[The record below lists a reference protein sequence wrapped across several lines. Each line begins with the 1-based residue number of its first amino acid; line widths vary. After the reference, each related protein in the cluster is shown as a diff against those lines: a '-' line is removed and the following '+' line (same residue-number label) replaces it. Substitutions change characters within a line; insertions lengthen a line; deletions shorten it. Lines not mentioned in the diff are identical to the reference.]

1 MRNLKRALSLA
12 MASIMVLGMMVV
24 GAGAVSYDDFSDKDK
39 IVNDEAVSML
49 VELNVING
57 KDDGSFDPE
66 GIVTRAEMA
75 KMICVVLNGGK
86 DPSLG
91 NVSNYT
97 YTDTVGHWAAA
108 YIEYCTTLGIVA
120 GDGTG
125 KFNPSN
131 TVTGAEAAKMLL
143 VALGFKSEIEGFT
156 GANWA
161 VNVNVRANQKG
172 LFDELSINPSEGLT
186 RDNAAQM
193 VWNALDAGVVSYDY
207 TLITDGSSITSSPT
221 LKDDKDDKTLLED
234 KFKVAKLEGVIISNE
249 YATST
254 STAPEK
260 EGNTIL
266 LLTSDDATSGK
277 DEGAKITLKTTT
289 AANLLGKS
297 VTMFAKDWKNGS
309 YDTVLGNPVLSSDNL
324 IATITEDSDSD
335 DVNDALKA
343 AGIKTVKDAVLVENY
358 VRNSDKVDGKDVD
371 RTVSGM
377 EAVSKLTG
385 NGIEVTVISNDDD
398 NEADF
403 VIVTKMIAGK
413 VSAYN
418 ANGNDGDGYITVTPF
433 TNLDDSDD
441 RISGEEFDDVVGVKD
456 VAKDDIVLYYRV
468 DDTYYIEKAE
478 SVSVTVTS
486 TKGGDTIKDGS
497 DTYEQSALSWKFD
510 DDSSIKKDANL
521 TDVVEIDDEVTLY
534 LDNFGYVIY
543 TDGSESSDDYMF
555 ITGADASVKTNFE
568 TLTIKAVLN
577 DGTEVTASV
586 NKIDGKKLST
596 YVEDAKKENKDYSD
610 LDLEKEVLHQ
620 IATYTKS
627 GSSYNIKLKKTVAIE
642 QVKKGNAKLSGNYSA
657 NSKTIFVIGDH
668 NDNYKAY
675 TGISNVP
682 DVDSV
687 GTNGVKVAYVKDKE
701 TVAKFVAVTKAK
713 TSDGDTEG
721 IYILGKTPSAK
732 KNSSDDTIYV
742 TQAYVNGKYVAELE
756 LDGYD
761 KVDGEVSRGYYGGVT
776 TSGSNVVDWHDLL
789 NAKKNGAD
797 YNQDDWYDFG
807 SYVTDCGDGIISS
820 QNHKTAL
827 TYDKDTVVIIVDGT
841 KEMAPGDIDEV
852 ICVDGAPSDS
862 DVVVIVPDDDN
873 EHADYVF
880 IIR

>member
-39 IVNDEAVSML
+39 IVNDDAVSML

-221 LKDDKDDKTLLED
+221 LIDNESKTLLTD
-234 KFKVAKLEGVIISNE
+234 KFKVSKLEGVIVANE
-249 YATST
+249 NATST
-254 STAPEK
+254 GTAVEK
-260 EGNTIL
+260 EDVTVL
-266 LLTSDDATSGK
+266 LLTSDDADSK
-277 DEGAKITLKTTT
+277 QDEGDTITLKTAT

-297 VTMFAKDWKNGS
+297 VTMFAKDWKNGA
-309 YDTVLGNPVLSSDNL
+309 YQTVLGNPVVSSDNM
-324 IATITEDSDSD
+324 IATISEKSDAD
-335 DVNDALKA
+335 DVKDALKD
-343 AGIKTVKDAVLVENY
+343 AGIKEVSKAVLVENFI
-358 VRNSDKVDGKDVD
+358 RATDKDDKEL
-371 RTVSGM
+371 TISGM
-377 EAVSKLTG
+377 ADVAKLTG
-385 NGIEVTVISNDDD
+385 NGIEVIVISNDND
-398 NEADF
+398 NKADF

-418 ANGNDGDGYITVTPF
+418 AKGNDGDGYITVTAL
-433 TNLDDSDD
+433 TDIAKADQ
-441 RISGEEFDDVVGVKD
+441 IAGAEFADVKGSED
-456 VAKDDIVLYYRV
+456 LAKDDIVLYYRV
-468 DDTYYIEKAE
+468 GDTFYAEKAD
-478 SVSVTVTS
+478 SVNVTVTS
-486 TKGGDTIKDGS
+486 TKGNDQIKDGS
-497 DTYEQSALSWKFD
+497 NTYKASALSSKYD
-510 DDSSIKKDANL
+510 DDNNTVL
-521 TDVVEIDDEVTLY
+521 TTAVEPDDEVTLY
-534 LDNFGYVIY
+534 LDNFGYVVY
-543 TDGSESSDDYMF
+543 TDAVTAADEYMF
-555 ITGADASVKTNFE
+555 ITGSDASVKDGFE
-568 TLTIKAVLN
+568 SLTIKGVLS

-586 NKIDGKKLST
+586 NKLDSKKLST
-596 YVEDAKKENKDYSD
+596 AFDGKTEEQAQKMVNNKI
-610 LDLEKEVLHQ
+610 V
-620 IATYTKS
+620 TYTKT
-627 GSSYNIKLKKTVAIE
+627 GEKYNITVKDHTKITQIE
-642 QVKKGNAKLSGNYSA
+642 KNKASLGGATA
-657 NSKTIFVIGDH
+657 NSKTIFVIGDK
-668 NDNYKAY
+668 NDNYKVY

-682 DVDSV
+682 DVTSSSLYCYAKS
-687 GTNGVKVAYVKDKE
+687 G
-701 TVAKFVAVTKAK
+701 VAKFVVALDAT
-713 TSDGDTEG
+713 TSDGDTNG
-721 IYILGKTPSAK
+721 IYILGKTASAK
-732 KNSSDDTIYV
+732 KDGDDTIYV
-742 TQAYVNGKYVAELE
+742 VEAYVNDEYVAELE
-756 LDGYD
+756 LDGYT
-761 KVDGEVSRGYYGGVT
+761 KGETITRGYYKGVN
-776 TSGSNVVDWHDLL
+776 TSGGNTVDWDYI
-789 NAKKNGAD
+789 KKATPD
-797 YNQDDWYDFG
+797 SG
-807 SYVTDCGDGIISS
+807 SAVTDFGDGIISS
-820 QNHKTAL
+820 ETTSAL
-827 TYDKDTVVIIVDGT
+827 TYDKDTIVIIVDGT
-841 KEMAPGDIDEV
+841 KHIEGGDIDEIV
-852 ICVDGAPSDS
+852 YVEDDTDASSKVVLVEGTGSD
-862 DVVVIVPDDDN
+862 
-873 EHADYVF
+873 EGHADYVF

>member
-39 IVNDEAVSML
+39 IVNDDAVSML

-221 LKDDKDDKTLLED
+221 LIDNESKTLLTD
-234 KFKVAKLEGVIISNE
+234 KFKVAKLEGVIVANE
-249 YATST
+249 NATST
-254 STAPEK
+254 GTAVEK
-260 EGNTIL
+260 EGVTVL
-266 LLTSDDATSGK
+266 LLTSDDAGSKQDKGDT
-277 DEGAKITLKTTT
+277 ITLKTAT

-297 VTMFAKDWKNGS
+297 VTMFAKDWKNGA
-309 YDTVLGNPVLSSDNL
+309 YQTVLGNPVVSSDNM
-324 IATITEDSDSD
+324 IATISEDSDAD
-335 DVNDALKA
+335 DVKDALKD
-343 AGIKTVKDAVLVENY
+343 AGIKEVSKAVLVENFI
-358 VRNSDKVDGKDVD
+358 RATDKDDKEL
-371 RTVSGM
+371 TISGM
-377 EAVSKLTG
+377 ADVAKLTG
-385 NGIEVTVISNDDD
+385 NGIEVIVISNDND
-398 NEADF
+398 NKADF
-403 VIVTKMIAGK
+403 VIRTKMIAGK

-418 ANGNDGDGYITVTPF
+418 AKGNDGDGYITVSA
-433 TNLDDSDD
+433 LVDIDEDHKAD
-441 RISGEEFDDVVGVKD
+441 RIAGAEFADVKGSED
-456 VAKDDIVLYYRV
+456 LAKDDIVLYYRV
-468 DDTYYIEKAE
+468 GDTFYAEKAD
-478 SVSVTVTS
+478 SVNVTVTS
-486 TKGGDTIKDGS
+486 TKGSDTIKDGKN
-497 DTYEQSALSWKFD
+497 TYKASALSSKYD
-510 DDSSIKKDANL
+510 DDNNTVL
-521 TDVVEIDDEVTLY
+521 TTAVEPDDEVTLY
-534 LDNFGYVIY
+534 LDNFGYVVY
-543 TDGSESSDDYMF
+543 TDAVTAADEYMF
-555 ITGADASVKTNFE
+555 ITGSDASVKDGFE
-568 TLTIKAVLN
+568 SLTIKGVLS

-586 NKIDGKKLST
+586 NKLDSKKLST
-596 YVEDAKKENKDYSD
+596 AFDGKTEDQAQKMVNNKI
-610 LDLEKEVLHQ
+610 V
-620 IATYTKS
+620 TYTKT
-627 GSSYNIKLKKTVAIE
+627 GEKYNITVKDNTKITQIE
-642 QVKKGNAKLSGNYSA
+642 KNKASLGGATA
-657 NSKTIFVIGDH
+657 NSKTIFVIGDK
-668 NDNYKAY
+668 NDNYKVY

-682 DVDSV
+682 DVTSSSLYCYAKS
-687 GTNGVKVAYVKDKE
+687 G
-701 TVAKFVAVTKAK
+701 VAKFVVALDAT
-713 TSDGDTEG
+713 TSDGDTNG
-721 IYILGKTPSAK
+721 IYILGKTASAK
-732 KNSSDDTIYV
+732 KDGDDTIYV
-742 TQAYVNGKYVAELE
+742 VEAYVNDEYVAELE
-756 LDGYD
+756 LDGYT
-761 KVDGEVSRGYYGGVT
+761 KGETITRGYYAGVS
-776 TSGSNVVDWHDLL
+776 TSGGNTVDWDDI
-789 NAKKNGAD
+789 KKATPD
-797 YNQDDWYDFG
+797 SG
-807 SYVTDCGDGIISS
+807 SAVTDFGDGIISS
-820 QNHKTAL
+820 ETTSAL
-827 TYDKDTVVIIVDGT
+827 TYDKDTIVIIVDGT
-841 KEMAPGDIDEV
+841 KHIEGGDIDEIV
-852 ICVDGAPSDS
+852 YVEDDTDASSKVVLVEGTGSD
-862 DVVVIVPDDDN
+862 
-873 EHADYVF
+873 EGHADYVF

>member
-39 IVNDEAVSML
+39 IVNDDAVSML

-221 LKDDKDDKTLLED
+221 LIDNESKTLLTD
-234 KFKVAKLEGVIISNE
+234 KFKVSKLEGVIVANE
-249 YATST
+249 NATST
-254 STAPEK
+254 GTAVEK
-260 EGNTIL
+260 EDVTVL
-266 LLTSDDATSGK
+266 LLTSDDADSK
-277 DEGAKITLKTTT
+277 QDEGDTITLKTAT

-297 VTMFAKDWKNGS
+297 VTMFAKDWKNGA
-309 YDTVLGNPVLSSDNL
+309 YQTVLGNPVVSSDNM
-324 IATITEDSDSD
+324 IATISEDSDAD
-335 DVNDALKA
+335 DVKDALKD
-343 AGIKTVKDAVLVENY
+343 AGIKEVSKAVLVQNFI
-358 VRNSDKVDGKDVD
+358 RATDKDDKEL
-371 RTVSGM
+371 TISGM
-377 EAVSKLTG
+377 ADVAKLTG
-385 NGIEVTVISNDDD
+385 NGIEVTVISNDND
-398 NEADF
+398 NKADF

-418 ANGNDGDGYITVTPF
+418 AKGNDGDGYITVTAL
-433 TNLDDSDD
+433 TDIAKADQ
-441 RISGEEFDDVVGVKD
+441 IAGAEFADVKGSED
-456 VAKDDIVLYYRV
+456 LAKDDIVLYYRV
-468 DDTYYIEKAE
+468 GDTFYAEKAD
-478 SVSVTVTS
+478 SVNVTVTS
-486 TKGGDTIKDGS
+486 TKGDDQIKDGS
-497 DTYEQSALSWKFD
+497 NTYKASALSSKYD
-510 DDSSIKKDANL
+510 DDNNTVL
-521 TDVVEIDDEVTLY
+521 TTAVEPDDEVTLY
-534 LDNFGYVIY
+534 LDNFGYVVY
-543 TDGSESSDDYMF
+543 TDAVTAADEYMF
-555 ITGADASVKTNFE
+555 ITGSDASVKSGFE
-568 TLTIKAVLN
+568 SLTIKGVLS

-586 NKIDGKKLST
+586 NKIDSKKLSSAFEGLSGT
-596 YVEDAKKENKDYSD
+596 TA
-610 LDLEKEVLHQ
+610 EKEEAAQKLVNNK
-620 IATYTKS
+620 IVTYTKT
-627 GSSYNIKLKKTVAIE
+627 GEKYNITVKDNTKITQIE
-642 QVKKGNAKLSGNYSA
+642 KNKASLGGATA
-657 NSKTIFVIGDH
+657 NSKTIFVIGDK
-668 NDNYKAY
+668 NDNYKVY
-675 TGISNVP
+675 TGIANVP
-682 DVDSV
+682 DVTSSSLYCYAKS
-687 GTNGVKVAYVKDKE
+687 G
-701 TVAKFVAVTKAK
+701 VAKFVVALNAT
-713 TSDGDTEG
+713 TSDGDTNG
-721 IYILGKTPSAK
+721 IYILGKTASAK
-732 KNSSDDTIYV
+732 KDGDDTIYV
-742 TQAYVNGKYVAELE
+742 VEAYVNDEYVAELE
-756 LDGYD
+756 LDNYT
-761 KVDGEVSRGYYGGVT
+761 KGETIHRGYYKDVN
-776 TSGSNVVDWHDLL
+776 TSGGTTVDWGDLT
-789 NAKKNGAD
+789 NAYEDGD
-797 YNQDDWYDFG
+797 YDAGSAVIDFG
-807 SYVTDCGDGIISS
+807 NGIIASNS
-820 QNHKTAL
+820 HPDAL
-827 TYDKDTVVIIVDGT
+827 TYDDDTIVIIVDGT
-841 KEMAPGDIDEV
+841 SQVDGGSIDEIV
-852 ICVDGAPSDS
+852 YVEDDEDAS
-862 DVVVIVPDDDN
+862 DVVVLVPDDDDA
-873 EHADYVF
+873 HADYIF

>member
-39 IVNDEAVSML
+39 IVNDDAVSML

-221 LKDDKDDKTLLED
+221 LIDNESKTLLTD
-234 KFKVAKLEGVIISNE
+234 KFKVSKLEGVIVANE
-249 YATST
+249 NATST
-254 STAPEK
+254 GTAVEK
-260 EGNTIL
+260 EDVTVL
-266 LLTSDDATSGK
+266 LLTSDDADSK
-277 DEGAKITLKTTT
+277 QDEGDTITLKTAT

-297 VTMFAKDWKNGS
+297 VTMFAKDWKNGA
-309 YDTVLGNPVLSSDNL
+309 YQTVLGNPVVSSDNM
-324 IATITEDSDSD
+324 IATISEDSDAD
-335 DVNDALKA
+335 DVKDALKD
-343 AGIKTVKDAVLVENY
+343 AGIKEVSKAVLVQNFI
-358 VRNSDKVDGKDVD
+358 RATDKDDKEL
-371 RTVSGM
+371 TISGM
-377 EAVSKLTG
+377 ADVAKLTG
-385 NGIEVTVISNDDD
+385 NGIEVTVISNDND
-398 NEADF
+398 NKADF

-418 ANGNDGDGYITVTPF
+418 AKGNDGDGYITVSA
-433 TNLDDSDD
+433 LVDIDEDHKAD
-441 RISGEEFDDVVGVKD
+441 RIAGAEFADVKGSED
-456 VAKDDIVLYYRV
+456 LAKDDIVLYYRV
-468 DDTYYIEKAE
+468 GDTFYAEKAD
-478 SVSVTVTS
+478 SVNVTVTS
-486 TKGGDTIKDGS
+486 TKGDDQIKDGS
-497 DTYEQSALSWKFD
+497 NTYKASALSSKYD
-510 DDSSIKKDANL
+510 DDNNTVL
-521 TDVVEIDDEVTLY
+521 TTAVEPDDEVTLY
-534 LDNFGYVIY
+534 LDNFGYVVY
-543 TDGSESSDDYMF
+543 TDAVTAADEYMF
-555 ITGADASVKTNFE
+555 ITGSDASVKPGFE
-568 TLTIKAVLN
+568 SLTIKGVLS

-586 NKIDGKKLST
+586 NKLNSKKLSS
-596 YVEDAKKENKDYSD
+596 AFSN
-610 LDLEKEVLHQ
+610 LDETAAEKLVNNQ
-620 IATYTKS
+620 IVTYTKT
-627 GSSYNIKLKKTVAIE
+627 GEKYNITVKDNTKITQIE
-642 QVKKGNAKLSGNYSA
+642 KNKASLGGATA
-657 NSKTIFVIGDH
+657 NSKTIFVIGDK
-668 NDNYKAY
+668 NDNYKVY

-682 DVDSV
+682 DVTSSSLYCYAKS
-687 GTNGVKVAYVKDKE
+687 G
-701 TVAKFVAVTKAK
+701 VAKFVVALDAT
-713 TSDGDTEG
+713 TSDGDTNG
-721 IYILGKTPSAK
+721 IYILGKTASAK
-732 KNSSDDTIYV
+732 KDGDDTIYV
-742 TQAYVNGKYVAELE
+742 VEAYVNDEYVAELE
-756 LDGYD
+756 LDNYT
-761 KVDGEVSRGYYGGVT
+761 KGETIHRGYYKDVS
-776 TSGSNVVDWHDLL
+776 TSGGTTVDWGDLT
-789 NAKKNGAD
+789 NAYEDGD
-797 YNQDDWYDFG
+797 YDAGSAVIDFG
-807 SYVTDCGDGIISS
+807 NGIIASNS
-820 QNHKTAL
+820 HPDAL
-827 TYDKDTVVIIVDGT
+827 TYDDDTIVIIVDGT
-841 KEMAPGDIDEV
+841 SQVDGGSIDEIV
-852 ICVDGAPSDS
+852 YVEDDEDAS
-862 DVVVIVPDDDN
+862 DVVVLVPDDDDA
-873 EHADYVF
+873 HADYIF

>member
-39 IVNDEAVSML
+39 IVNDDAVSML

-221 LKDDKDDKTLLED
+221 LIDNESKTLLTD
-234 KFKVAKLEGVIISNE
+234 KFKVSKLEGVIVANE
-249 YATST
+249 NATST
-254 STAPEK
+254 GTAVEK
-260 EGNTIL
+260 EDVTVL
-266 LLTSDDATSGK
+266 LLTSDDADSK
-277 DEGAKITLKTTT
+277 QDEGDTITLKTAT

-297 VTMFAKDWKNGS
+297 VTMFAKDWKNGA
-309 YDTVLGNPVLSSDNL
+309 YQTVLGNPVVSSDNM
-324 IATITEDSDSD
+324 IATISEDSDAD
-335 DVNDALKA
+335 DVKDALKD
-343 AGIKTVKDAVLVENY
+343 AGIKEVSKAVLVQNFI
-358 VRNSDKVDGKDVD
+358 RATDKDDKEL
-371 RTVSGM
+371 TISGM
-377 EAVSKLTG
+377 ADVAKLTG
-385 NGIEVTVISNDDD
+385 NGIEVTVISNDND
-398 NEADF
+398 NKADF

-418 ANGNDGDGYITVTPF
+418 AKGNDGDGYITVTAL
-433 TNLDDSDD
+433 TDIAKADQ
-441 RISGEEFDDVVGVKD
+441 IAGAEFADVKGSED
-456 VAKDDIVLYYRV
+456 LAKDDIVLYYRV
-468 DDTYYIEKAE
+468 GDTFYAEKAD
-478 SVSVTVTS
+478 SVNVTVTS
-486 TKGGDTIKDGS
+486 TKGDDQIKDGS
-497 DTYEQSALSWKFD
+497 NTYKASALSSKYD
-510 DDSSIKKDANL
+510 DDNNTVL
-521 TDVVEIDDEVTLY
+521 TTAVEPDDEVTLY
-534 LDNFGYVIY
+534 LDNFGYVVY
-543 TDGSESSDDYMF
+543 TDAVTAADEYMF
-555 ITGADASVKTNFE
+555 ITGSDASVKSGFE
-568 TLTIKAVLN
+568 SLTIKGVLS

-586 NKIDGKKLST
+586 NKIDSKKLSSAFDGKT
-596 YVEDAKKENKDYSD
+596 ESAAEAMVNNKI
-610 LDLEKEVLHQ
+610 V
-620 IATYTKS
+620 TYTKT
-627 GSSYNIKLKKTVAIE
+627 GEKYNITVKVDTKITQIQKNKANL
-642 QVKKGNAKLSGNYSA
+642 GGATA
-657 NSKTIFVIGDH
+657 NSKTIFVIGDK
-668 NDNYKAY
+668 NDNYKVY
-675 TGISNVP
+675 TGIANVP
-682 DVDSV
+682 NV
-687 GTNGVKVAYVKDKE
+687 TNKDAKLYCYAPSG
-701 TVAKFVAVTKAK
+701 VAKFVVALSAT
-713 TSDGDTEG
+713 TSDGDTNG
-721 IYILGKTPSAK
+721 IYILGKTASAK
-732 KNSSDDTIYV
+732 KDGDDTIYV
-742 TQAYVNGKYVAELE
+742 VEAYVNDEYVAELE
-756 LDGYD
+756 LDNYT
-761 KVDGEVSRGYYGGVT
+761 KGETIHRGYYKDVN
-776 TSGSNVVDWHDLL
+776 TSGGTTVDWGDLT
-789 NAKKNGAD
+789 NAYEDGD
-797 YNQDDWYDFG
+797 YDAGSAVIDFG
-807 SYVTDCGDGIISS
+807 NGIIASNS
-820 QNHKTAL
+820 HPDAL
-827 TYDKDTVVIIVDGT
+827 TYDDDTIVIIVDGT
-841 KEMAPGDIDEV
+841 SQVDGGSIDEIV
-852 ICVDGAPSDS
+852 YVEDDEDAS
-862 DVVVIVPDDDN
+862 DVVVLVPDDDDA
-873 EHADYVF
+873 HADYIF

>member
-1 MRNLKRALSLA
+1 MKEEFQMRNLKRALSLA

-39 IVNDEAVSML
+39 IVNDDAVSML

-221 LKDDKDDKTLLED
+221 LIDNESKTLLTD
-234 KFKVAKLEGVIISNE
+234 KFKVSKLEGVIVANE
-249 YATST
+249 NATST
-254 STAPEK
+254 GTAVEK
-260 EGNTIL
+260 EGVTVL
-266 LLTSDDATSGK
+266 LLTSDDAGSK
-277 DEGAKITLKTTT
+277 QDEGAKITLKTAT

-297 VTMFAKDWKNGS
+297 VTMFAKDWKNGA
-309 YDTVLGNPVLSSDNL
+309 YQTVLGNPVVSSDNM
-324 IATITEDSDSD
+324 IATISESSDAD
-335 DVNDALKA
+335 DVKDALKD
-343 AGIKTVKDAVLVENY
+343 AGIKEVSKAVLVENFI
-358 VRNSDKVDGKDVD
+358 RATDKDDKEL
-371 RTVSGM
+371 TISGM
-377 EAVSKLTG
+377 ADVAKLTG
-385 NGIEVTVISNDDD
+385 NGIEVTVISNDND
-398 NEADF
+398 NKADF

-418 ANGNDGDGYITVTPF
+418 AKGNDGDGYITVTPF
-433 TNLDDSDD
+433 TNLTDNDD
-441 RISGEEFDDVVGVKD
+441 RISGEEFDDVVGVED

-478 SVSVTVTS
+478 SINVTVTS
-486 TKGGDTIKDGS
+486 TKGGDTIKDGT
-497 DTYEQSALSWKFD
+497 DTYEQSDLSWKFD
-510 DDSSIKKDANL
+510 DDSSVNSAANL

-555 ITGADASVKTNFE
+555 ITGADASVKPGFE
-568 TLTIKAVLN
+568 SLTIKGVLS

-586 NKIDGKKLST
+586 NKLDSKKLSSAFDGKT
-596 YVEDAKKENKDYSD
+596 ESAAEAMVNNKI
-610 LDLEKEVLHQ
+610 V
-620 IATYTKS
+620 TYTKT
-627 GSSYNIKLKKTVAIE
+627 GEKYNITVKDDTKITQIQKNKANL
-642 QVKKGNAKLSGNYSA
+642 GGATA
-657 NSKTIFVIGDH
+657 NSKTIFVIGDK
-668 NDNYKAY
+668 NDNYKVY
-675 TGISNVP
+675 TGIANVP
-682 DVDSV
+682 DVTSSSLYCYAKS
-687 GTNGVKVAYVKDKE
+687 G
-701 TVAKFVAVTKAK
+701 VAKFVVALNAT
-713 TSDGDTEG
+713 TSDGDTNG
-721 IYILGKTPSAK
+721 IYILGKTASAK
-732 KNSSDDTIYV
+732 KDGDDTIYV
-742 TQAYVNGKYVAELE
+742 VEAYVNDKYVAELE
-756 LDGYD
+756 LDGYT
-761 KVDGEVSRGYYGGVT
+761 KGETITRGYYKDVN
-776 TSGSNVVDWHDLL
+776 TSGGTTVDWGDLT
-789 NAKKNGAD
+789 NAYEDGD
-797 YNQDDWYDFG
+797 YDAGSAVIDFG
-807 SYVTDCGDGIISS
+807 NGIIASNS
-820 QNHKTAL
+820 HPDAL
-827 TYDKDTVVIIVDGT
+827 TYDDDTIVIIVDGT
-841 KEMAPGDIDEV
+841 SQVDGGSIDEIV
-852 ICVDGAPSDS
+852 YVEDDEDAS
-862 DVVVIVPDDDN
+862 DVVVLVPDDDDA
-873 EHADYVF
+873 HADYIF

>member
-39 IVNDEAVSML
+39 IVNDDAVSML

-221 LKDDKDDKTLLED
+221 LIDNESKTLLTD
-234 KFKVAKLEGVIISNE
+234 KFKVAKLEGVIVANE
-249 YATST
+249 NATST
-254 STAPEK
+254 GTAVEK
-260 EGNTIL
+260 EDVTVL
-266 LLTSDDATSGK
+266 LLTSDDADSK
-277 DEGAKITLKTTT
+277 QDEGDTITLKTAT

-297 VTMFAKDWKNGS
+297 VTMFAKDWKNGA
-309 YDTVLGNPVLSSDNL
+309 YQTVLGNPVVSSDNM
-324 IATITEDSDSD
+324 IATISEDSDAD
-335 DVNDALKA
+335 DVKDALKD
-343 AGIKTVKDAVLVENY
+343 AGIKEVSKAVLVQNFIRATDED
-358 VRNSDKVDGKDVD
+358 DKEL
-371 RTVSGM
+371 TISGM
-377 EAVSKLTG
+377 ADVAKLTG
-385 NGIEVTVISNDDD
+385 NGIEVTVISNDND
-398 NEADF
+398 NKADF

-418 ANGNDGDGYITVTPF
+418 AKGNDGDGYITVTAL
-433 TNLDDSDD
+433 TDIAKADQ
-441 RISGEEFDDVVGVKD
+441 IAGAEFADVKGSED
-456 VAKDDIVLYYRV
+456 LAKDDIVLYYRV
-468 DDTYYIEKAE
+468 GDTFYAEKAD
-478 SVSVTVTS
+478 SVNVTVTS
-486 TKGGDTIKDGS
+486 TKGDDQIKDGS
-497 DTYEQSALSWKFD
+497 NTYKASALSSKYD
-510 DDSSIKKDANL
+510 DDNNTVL
-521 TDVVEIDDEVTLY
+521 TTAVEPDDEVTLY
-534 LDNFGYVIY
+534 LDNFGYVVY
-543 TDGSESSDDYMF
+543 TDAVTAADEYMF
-555 ITGADASVKTNFE
+555 ITGSDASVKSGFE
-568 TLTIKAVLN
+568 SLTIKGVLS

-586 NKIDGKKLST
+586 NKIDSKKLSSAFDGKT
-596 YVEDAKKENKDYSD
+596 ESAAEAMVNNKI
-610 LDLEKEVLHQ
+610 V
-620 IATYTKS
+620 TYTKT
-627 GSSYNIKLKKTVAIE
+627 GEKYNITVKDDTKITQIQKNKANL
-642 QVKKGNAKLSGNYSA
+642 GGATA
-657 NSKTIFVIGDH
+657 NSKTIFVIGDK
-668 NDNYKAY
+668 NDNYKVY
-675 TGISNVP
+675 TGIANVP
-682 DVDSV
+682 DVTSSSLYCYAKS
-687 GTNGVKVAYVKDKE
+687 G
-701 TVAKFVAVTKAK
+701 VAKFVVALNAT
-713 TSDGDTEG
+713 TSDGDTNG
-721 IYILGKTPSAK
+721 IYILGKTASAK
-732 KNSSDDTIYV
+732 KDGDDTIYV
-742 TQAYVNGKYVAELE
+742 VEAYVNDEYVAELE
-756 LDGYD
+756 LDNYT
-761 KVDGEVSRGYYGGVT
+761 KGETIHRGYYKDVN
-776 TSGSNVVDWHDLL
+776 TSGGTTVDWGDLT
-789 NAKKNGAD
+789 NAYEDGD
-797 YNQDDWYDFG
+797 YDAGSAVIDFG
-807 SYVTDCGDGIISS
+807 NGIIASNS
-820 QNHKTAL
+820 HPDAL
-827 TYDKDTVVIIVDGT
+827 TYDDDTIVIIVDGT
-841 KEMAPGDIDEV
+841 KHVEGGDIDEIV
-852 ICVDGAPSDS
+852 YVEDDTDASSKVVLVEGTGSD
-862 DVVVIVPDDDN
+862 
-873 EHADYVF
+873 EGHADYVF

>member
-39 IVNDEAVSML
+39 IVNDDAVSML

-172 LFDELSINPSEGLT
+172 LFDELSINPSEGLS

-221 LKDDKDDKTLLED
+221 LIDNESKTLLTD
-234 KFKVAKLEGVIISNE
+234 KFKVSKLEGVIVANE
-249 YATST
+249 NATST
-254 STAPEK
+254 GTAVEK
-260 EGNTIL
+260 EDVTVL
-266 LLTSDDATSGK
+266 LLTSDDADSK
-277 DEGAKITLKTTT
+277 QDEGDTITLKTAT

-297 VTMFAKDWKNGS
+297 VTMFAKDWKNGA
-309 YDTVLGNPVLSSDNL
+309 YQTVLGNPVVSSDNM
-324 IATITEDSDSD
+324 IATISEDSDAD
-335 DVNDALKA
+335 DVKDALKD
-343 AGIKTVKDAVLVENY
+343 AGIKEVSKAVLVQNFI
-358 VRNSDKVDGKDVD
+358 RATDKDDKEL
-371 RTVSGM
+371 TISGM
-377 EAVSKLTG
+377 ADVAKLTG
-385 NGIEVTVISNDDD
+385 NGIEVTVISNDND
-398 NEADF
+398 NKADF

-418 ANGNDGDGYITVTPF
+418 AKGNDGDGYITVSA
-433 TNLDDSDD
+433 LVDIDEDHKAD
-441 RISGEEFDDVVGVKD
+441 RIAGAEFADVKGSED
-456 VAKDDIVLYYRV
+456 LAKDDIVLYYRV
-468 DDTYYIEKAE
+468 GDTFYAEKAD
-478 SVSVTVTS
+478 SVNVTVTS
-486 TKGGDTIKDGS
+486 TKGSDTIKDGKN
-497 DTYEQSALSWKFD
+497 TYKASALSSKYD
-510 DDSSIKKDANL
+510 DDNNTVL
-521 TDVVEIDDEVTLY
+521 TTAVEPDDEVTLY
-534 LDNFGYVIY
+534 LDNFGYVVY
-543 TDGSESSDDYMF
+543 TDAVTAADEYMF
-555 ITGADASVKTNFE
+555 ITGSDASVKPGFE
-568 TLTIKAVLN
+568 SLTIKGVLS

-586 NKIDGKKLST
+586 NKLDSKKLSSAFDGKT
-596 YVEDAKKENKDYSD
+596 ESAAEAMVNNKI
-610 LDLEKEVLHQ
+610 V
-620 IATYTKS
+620 TYTKT
-627 GSSYNIKLKKTVAIE
+627 GEKYNITVKDDTKITQIQKNKANL
-642 QVKKGNAKLSGNYSA
+642 GGATA
-657 NSKTIFVIGDH
+657 NSKTIFVIGDK
-668 NDNYKAY
+668 NDNYKVY

-682 DVDSV
+682 NV
-687 GTNGVKVAYVKDKE
+687 TNKDAKLYCYAKSG
-701 TVAKFVAVTKAK
+701 VAKFVVALSAT
-713 TSDGDTEG
+713 TSDGDTNG
-721 IYILGKTPSAK
+721 IYILGKTASAK
-732 KNSSDDTIYV
+732 KDGDDTIYV
-742 TQAYVNGKYVAELE
+742 VEAYVNDEYVAELE
-756 LDGYD
+756 LDGYT
-761 KVDGEVSRGYYGGVT
+761 KGETITRGYYKDVS
-776 TSGSNVVDWHDLL
+776 TSGGNTVDFSKLDP
-789 NAKKNGAD
+789 KKVDA
-797 YNQDDWYDFG
+797 G
-807 SYVTDCGDGIISS
+807 SAVTDFGDGII
-820 QNHKTAL
+820 NNGKGAL
-827 TYDKDTVVIIVDGT
+827 TYDKDTTVIIVDGT
-841 KEMAPGDIDEV
+841 KHIEGGDIDEIV
-852 ICVDGAPSDS
+852 YVKGDTNASSKVVLVEGTGSD
-862 DVVVIVPDDDN
+862 
-873 EHADYVF
+873 EGHADYVF

>member
-39 IVNDEAVSML
+39 IVNDDAVSML

-221 LKDDKDDKTLLED
+221 LIDNESKTLLTD
-234 KFKVAKLEGVIISNE
+234 KFKVSKLEGVIVANE
-249 YATST
+249 NATST
-254 STAPEK
+254 GTAVEK
-260 EGNTIL
+260 EDVTVL
-266 LLTSDDATSGK
+266 LLTSDDADSK
-277 DEGAKITLKTTT
+277 QDEGDTITLKTAT

-297 VTMFAKDWKNGS
+297 VTMFAKDWKNGA
-309 YDTVLGNPVLSSDNL
+309 YQTVLGNPVVSSDNM
-324 IATITEDSDSD
+324 IATISEDSDAD
-335 DVNDALKA
+335 DVKDALKD
-343 AGIKTVKDAVLVENY
+343 AGIKEVSKAVLVENFI
-358 VRNSDKVDGKDVD
+358 RATDKDDKEL
-371 RTVSGM
+371 TISGM
-377 EAVSKLTG
+377 ADVAKLTG
-385 NGIEVTVISNDDD
+385 NGIEVTVISNDND
-398 NEADF
+398 NKADF

-418 ANGNDGDGYITVTPF
+418 AKGNDGDGYITVTAL
-433 TNLDDSDD
+433 TDIAKADQ
-441 RISGEEFDDVVGVKD
+441 IAGAEFADVKGSED
-456 VAKDDIVLYYRV
+456 LAKDDIVLYYRV
-468 DDTYYIEKAE
+468 GDTFYAEKAD
-478 SVSVTVTS
+478 SVNVTVTS
-486 TKGGDTIKDGS
+486 TKGDDQIKDGS
-497 DTYEQSALSWKFD
+497 NTYKASALSSKYD
-510 DDSSIKKDANL
+510 DDNNTVL
-521 TDVVEIDDEVTLY
+521 TTAVEPDDEVTLY
-534 LDNFGYVIY
+534 LDNFGYVVY
-543 TDGSESSDDYMF
+543 TDAVTAADEYMF
-555 ITGADASVKTNFE
+555 ITGSDASVKSGFE
-568 TLTIKAVLN
+568 SLTIKGVLS

-586 NKIDGKKLST
+586 NKIDSKKLSSAFDGKT
-596 YVEDAKKENKDYSD
+596 ESAAEAMVNNKI
-610 LDLEKEVLHQ
+610 V
-620 IATYTKS
+620 TYTKT
-627 GSSYNIKLKKTVAIE
+627 GEKYNITVKDDTKITQIQKNKANL
-642 QVKKGNAKLSGNYSA
+642 GGATA
-657 NSKTIFVIGDH
+657 NSKTIFVIGDK
-668 NDNYKAY
+668 NDNYKVY
-675 TGISNVP
+675 TGIANVP
-682 DVDSV
+682 NV
-687 GTNGVKVAYVKDKE
+687 TNKDAKLYCYAPSG
-701 TVAKFVAVTKAK
+701 VAKFVVALSAT
-713 TSDGDTEG
+713 TSDGDTNG
-721 IYILGKTPSAK
+721 IYILGKTASAK
-732 KNSSDDTIYV
+732 KDGDDTIYV
-742 TQAYVNGKYVAELE
+742 VEAYVNDEYVAELE
-756 LDGYD
+756 LDNYT
-761 KVDGEVSRGYYGGVT
+761 KGETIHRGYYKDVN
-776 TSGSNVVDWHDLL
+776 TSGGTTVDWGDLT
-789 NAKKNGAD
+789 NAYEDGD
-797 YNQDDWYDFG
+797 YDAGSAVIDFG
-807 SYVTDCGDGIISS
+807 NGIIASNS
-820 QNHKTAL
+820 HPDAL
-827 TYDKDTVVIIVDGT
+827 TYDDDTIVIIVDGT
-841 KEMAPGDIDEV
+841 SQVDGGSIDEIV
-852 ICVDGAPSDS
+852 YVEDDEDAS
-862 DVVVIVPDDDN
+862 DVVVLVPDDDDA
-873 EHADYVF
+873 HADYIF

>member
-39 IVNDEAVSML
+39 IVNDDAVSML

-221 LKDDKDDKTLLED
+221 LIDNESKTLLTD
-234 KFKVAKLEGVIISNE
+234 KFKVSKLEGVIVANE
-249 YATST
+249 NATST
-254 STAPEK
+254 GTAVEK
-260 EGNTIL
+260 EDVTVL
-266 LLTSDDATSGK
+266 LLTSDDADSK
-277 DEGAKITLKTTT
+277 QDEGDTITLKTAT

-297 VTMFAKDWKNGS
+297 VTMFAKDWKNGA
-309 YDTVLGNPVLSSDNL
+309 YQTVLGNPVVSSDNM
-324 IATITEDSDSD
+324 IATISEDSDAD
-335 DVNDALKA
+335 DVKDALKD
-343 AGIKTVKDAVLVENY
+343 AGIKEVSKAVLVQNFI
-358 VRNSDKVDGKDVD
+358 RATDKDDKEL
-371 RTVSGM
+371 TISGM
-377 EAVSKLTG
+377 ADVAKLTG
-385 NGIEVTVISNDDD
+385 NGIEVTVISNDND
-398 NEADF
+398 NKADF

-418 ANGNDGDGYITVTPF
+418 AKGNDGDGYITVTALL
-433 TNLDDSDD
+433 TDIAKADQ
-441 RISGEEFDDVVGVKD
+441 IAGAEFADVKGSED
-456 VAKDDIVLYYRV
+456 LAKDDIVLYYRV
-468 DDTYYIEKAE
+468 GDTFYAEKAD
-478 SVSVTVTS
+478 SVNVTVTS
-486 TKGGDTIKDGS
+486 TKGDDQIKDGS
-497 DTYEQSALSWKFD
+497 NTYKASALSSKYD
-510 DDSSIKKDANL
+510 DDNNTVL
-521 TDVVEIDDEVTLY
+521 TTAVEPDDEVTLY
-534 LDNFGYVIY
+534 LDNFGYVVY
-543 TDGSESSDDYMF
+543 TDAVTAADEYMF
-555 ITGADASVKTNFE
+555 ITGSDASVKSGFE
-568 TLTIKAVLN
+568 SLTIKGVLS

-586 NKIDGKKLST
+586 NKIDSKKLSSAFDGKT
-596 YVEDAKKENKDYSD
+596 ESAAEAMVNNKI
-610 LDLEKEVLHQ
+610 V
-620 IATYTKS
+620 TYTKT
-627 GSSYNIKLKKTVAIE
+627 GEKYNITVKDDTKITQIQKNKANL
-642 QVKKGNAKLSGNYSA
+642 GGATA
-657 NSKTIFVIGDH
+657 NSKTIFVIGDK
-668 NDNYKAY
+668 NDNYKVY

-682 DVDSV
+682 NV
-687 GTNGVKVAYVKDKE
+687 TNKDAKLYCYAKSG
-701 TVAKFVAVTKAK
+701 VAKFVVALSAT
-713 TSDGDTEG
+713 TSDGDTNG
-721 IYILGKTPSAK
+721 IYILGKTASAK
-732 KNSSDDTIYV
+732 KDGDDTIYV
-742 TQAYVNGKYVAELE
+742 VEAYVNDKYVAELE
-756 LDGYD
+756 LDGYT
-761 KVDGEVSRGYYGGVT
+761 KGETITRGYYKDVN
-776 TSGSNVVDWHDLL
+776 TSGGTTVDWGDLT
-789 NAKKNGAD
+789 NAYEDGD
-797 YNQDDWYDFG
+797 YDAGSAVIDFG
-807 SYVTDCGDGIISS
+807 NGIIASNS
-820 QNHKTAL
+820 HPDAL
-827 TYDKDTVVIIVDGT
+827 TYDDDTIVIIVDGT
-841 KEMAPGDIDEV
+841 SQVDGGSIDEIV
-852 ICVDGAPSDS
+852 YVEDDEDAS
-862 DVVVIVPDDDN
+862 DVVVLVPDDDDA
-873 EHADYVF
+873 HADYIF

>member
-39 IVNDEAVSML
+39 IVNDDAVSML

-221 LKDDKDDKTLLED
+221 LIDNESKTLLTD
-234 KFKVAKLEGVIISNE
+234 KFKVSKLEGVIVANE
-249 YATST
+249 NATST
-254 STAPEK
+254 GTAVEK
-260 EGNTIL
+260 EDVTVL
-266 LLTSDDATSGK
+266 LLTSDDADSK
-277 DEGAKITLKTTT
+277 QDEGDTITLKTAT

-297 VTMFAKDWKNGS
+297 VTMFAKDWKNGA
-309 YDTVLGNPVLSSDNL
+309 YQTVLGNPVVSSDNM
-324 IATITEDSDSD
+324 IATISEDSDAD
-335 DVNDALKA
+335 DVKDALKD
-343 AGIKTVKDAVLVENY
+343 AGIKEVSKAVLVQNFI
-358 VRNSDKVDGKDVD
+358 RATDKDDKEL
-371 RTVSGM
+371 TISGM
-377 EAVSKLTG
+377 ADVAKLTG
-385 NGIEVTVISNDDD
+385 NGIEVTVISNDND
-398 NEADF
+398 NKADF

-418 ANGNDGDGYITVTPF
+418 AKGNDGDGYITVTAL
-433 TNLDDSDD
+433 TDIAKADQ
-441 RISGEEFDDVVGVKD
+441 IAGAEFADVKGSED
-456 VAKDDIVLYYRV
+456 LAKDDIVLYYRV
-468 DDTYYIEKAE
+468 GDTFYAEKAD
-478 SVSVTVTS
+478 SVNVTVTS
-486 TKGGDTIKDGS
+486 TKGSDTIKDGKN
-497 DTYEQSALSWKFD
+497 TYKASALSSKYD
-510 DDSSIKKDANL
+510 DDNNTVL
-521 TDVVEIDDEVTLY
+521 TTAVEPDDEVTLY
-534 LDNFGYVIY
+534 LDNFGYVVY
-543 TDGSESSDDYMF
+543 TDAVTAADEYMF
-555 ITGADASVKTNFE
+555 ITGSDASVKSGFE
-568 TLTIKAVLN
+568 SLTIKGVLS

-586 NKIDGKKLST
+586 NKIDSKKLSSAFDGKT
-596 YVEDAKKENKDYSD
+596 ESAAEAMVNNKI
-610 LDLEKEVLHQ
+610 V
-620 IATYTKS
+620 TYTKT
-627 GSSYNIKLKKTVAIE
+627 GEKYNITVKDDTKITQIQKNKANL
-642 QVKKGNAKLSGNYSA
+642 GGATA
-657 NSKTIFVIGDH
+657 NSKTIFVIGDK
-668 NDNYKAY
+668 NDNYKVY
-675 TGISNVP
+675 TGIANVP
-682 DVDSV
+682 NV
-687 GTNGVKVAYVKDKE
+687 TNKDAKLYCYAPSG
-701 TVAKFVAVTKAK
+701 VAKFVVALSAT
-713 TSDGDTEG
+713 TSDGDTNG
-721 IYILGKTPSAK
+721 IYILGKTASAK
-732 KNSSDDTIYV
+732 KDGDDTIYV
-742 TQAYVNGKYVAELE
+742 VEAYVNDEYVAELE
-756 LDGYD
+756 LDNYT
-761 KVDGEVSRGYYGGVT
+761 KGETIHRGYYKDVN
-776 TSGSNVVDWHDLL
+776 TSGGTTVDWGDLT
-789 NAKKNGAD
+789 NAYEDGD
-797 YNQDDWYDFG
+797 YDAGSAVIDFG
-807 SYVTDCGDGIISS
+807 NGIIASNS
-820 QNHKTAL
+820 HPDAL
-827 TYDKDTVVIIVDGT
+827 TYDDDTIVIIVDGT
-841 KEMAPGDIDEV
+841 SQVDGGSIDEIV
-852 ICVDGAPSDS
+852 YVEDDEDAS
-862 DVVVIVPDDDN
+862 DVVVLVPDDDDA
-873 EHADYVF
+873 HADYIF

>member
-39 IVNDEAVSML
+39 IVNDDAVSML

-221 LKDDKDDKTLLED
+221 LIDNESKTLLTD
-234 KFKVAKLEGVIISNE
+234 KFKVSKLEGVIVANE
-249 YATST
+249 NATST
-254 STAPEK
+254 GTAVEK
-260 EGNTIL
+260 EDVTVL
-266 LLTSDDATSGK
+266 LLTSDDADSK
-277 DEGAKITLKTTT
+277 QDEGDTITLKTAT

-297 VTMFAKDWKNGS
+297 VTMFAKDWKNGA
-309 YDTVLGNPVLSSDNL
+309 YQTVLGNPVVSSDNM
-324 IATITEDSDSD
+324 IATISEDSDAD
-335 DVNDALKA
+335 DVKDALKD
-343 AGIKTVKDAVLVENY
+343 AGIKEVSKAVLVQNFI
-358 VRNSDKVDGKDVD
+358 RATDKDDKEL
-371 RTVSGM
+371 TISGM
-377 EAVSKLTG
+377 ADVAKLTG
-385 NGIEVTVISNDDD
+385 NGIEVTVISNDND
-398 NEADF
+398 NKADF

-418 ANGNDGDGYITVTPF
+418 AKGNDGDGYITVTAL
-433 TNLDDSDD
+433 TDIAKADQ
-441 RISGEEFDDVVGVKD
+441 IAGAEFADVKGSED
-456 VAKDDIVLYYRV
+456 LAKDDIVLYYRV
-468 DDTYYIEKAE
+468 GDTFYAEKAD
-478 SVSVTVTS
+478 SVNVTVTS
-486 TKGGDTIKDGS
+486 TKGDDQIKDGS
-497 DTYEQSALSWKFD
+497 NTYKASALSSKYD
-510 DDSSIKKDANL
+510 DDNNTVL
-521 TDVVEIDDEVTLY
+521 TTAVEPDDEVTLY
-534 LDNFGYVIY
+534 LDNFGYVVY
-543 TDGSESSDDYMF
+543 TDAVTAADEYMF
-555 ITGADASVKTNFE
+555 ITGSDASVKDGFE
-568 TLTIKAVLN
+568 SLTIKGVLS

-586 NKIDGKKLST
+586 NKLDSKKLST
-596 YVEDAKKENKDYSD
+596 AFDGKTEEQAQEMVNNKI
-610 LDLEKEVLHQ
+610 V
-620 IATYTKS
+620 TYTKT
-627 GSSYNIKLKKTVAIE
+627 GEKYNITVKDNTKITQIE
-642 QVKKGNAKLSGNYSA
+642 KNKASLGGATA
-657 NSKTIFVIGDH
+657 NSKTIFVIGDK
-668 NDNYKAY
+668 NDNYKVY

-682 DVDSV
+682 DVTSSSLYCYAKS
-687 GTNGVKVAYVKDKE
+687 G
-701 TVAKFVAVTKAK
+701 VAKFVVALDAT
-713 TSDGDTEG
+713 TSDGDTNG
-721 IYILGKTPSAK
+721 IYILGKTASAK
-732 KNSSDDTIYV
+732 KDGDDTIYV
-742 TQAYVNGKYVAELE
+742 VEAYVNDEYVAELE
-756 LDGYD
+756 LDNYT
-761 KVDGEVSRGYYGGVT
+761 KGETIHRGYYKDVN
-776 TSGSNVVDWHDLL
+776 TSGGTTVDWGDLT
-789 NAKKNGAD
+789 NAYEDGD
-797 YNQDDWYDFG
+797 YDAGSAVIDFG
-807 SYVTDCGDGIISS
+807 NGIIASNS
-820 QNHKTAL
+820 HPDAL
-827 TYDKDTVVIIVDGT
+827 TYDDDTIVIIVDGT
-841 KEMAPGDIDEV
+841 SQVDGGSIDEIV
-852 ICVDGAPSDS
+852 YVEDDEDAS
-862 DVVVIVPDDDN
+862 DVVVLVPDDDDA
-873 EHADYVF
+873 HADYIF

>member
-39 IVNDEAVSML
+39 IVNDDAVSML

-221 LKDDKDDKTLLED
+221 LIDNESKTLLTD
-234 KFKVAKLEGVIISNE
+234 KFKVSKLEGVIVANE
-249 YATST
+249 NATST
-254 STAPEK
+254 GTAVEK
-260 EGNTIL
+260 EDVTVL
-266 LLTSDDATSGK
+266 LLTSDDADSK
-277 DEGAKITLKTTT
+277 QDEGDTITLKTAT

-297 VTMFAKDWKNGS
+297 VTMFAKDWKNGA
-309 YDTVLGNPVLSSDNL
+309 YQTVLGNPVVSSDNM
-324 IATITEDSDSD
+324 IATISEKSDAG
-335 DVNDALKA
+335 DVKDALKD
-343 AGIKTVKDAVLVENY
+343 AGIKEVSKAVLVENFI
-358 VRNSDKVDGKDVD
+358 RATDKDDKEL
-371 RTVSGM
+371 TISGM
-377 EAVSKLTG
+377 ADVAKLTG
-385 NGIEVTVISNDDD
+385 NGIEVTVISNDND
-398 NEADF
+398 NKADF

-418 ANGNDGDGYITVTPF
+418 AKGNDGDGYITVTAL
-433 TNLDDSDD
+433 TDIAKADQ
-441 RISGEEFDDVVGVKD
+441 IAGAEFADVKGSED
-456 VAKDDIVLYYRV
+456 LAKDDIVLYYRV
-468 DDTYYIEKAE
+468 GDTFYAEKAD
-478 SVSVTVTS
+478 SVNVTVTS
-486 TKGGDTIKDGS
+486 TKGSDTIKDGKN
-497 DTYEQSALSWKFD
+497 TYKASALSSKYD
-510 DDSSIKKDANL
+510 DDNNTVL
-521 TDVVEIDDEVTLY
+521 TTAVEPDDEVTLY
-534 LDNFGYVIY
+534 LDNFGYVVY
-543 TDGSESSDDYMF
+543 TDAVTAADEYMF
-555 ITGADASVKTNFE
+555 ITGSDASVKPGFE
-568 TLTIKAVLN
+568 SLTIKGVLS

-586 NKIDGKKLST
+586 NKLDSKKLSSAFEGLSGT
-596 YVEDAKKENKDYSD
+596 IADKEEAAQKLVNNKI
-610 LDLEKEVLHQ
+610 V
-620 IATYTKS
+620 TYTKT
-627 GSSYNIKLKKTVAIE
+627 GEKYNITVKDDTKITQIQKNKANL
-642 QVKKGNAKLSGNYSA
+642 GGATA
-657 NSKTIFVIGDH
+657 NSKTIFVIGDK
-668 NDNYKAY
+668 NDNYKVY
-675 TGISNVP
+675 TGIANVP
-682 DVDSV
+682 NV
-687 GTNGVKVAYVKDKE
+687 TNKDAKLYCYAKSG
-701 TVAKFVAVTKAK
+701 VAKFVVALSAT
-713 TSDGDTEG
+713 TSDGDTNG
-721 IYILGKTPSAK
+721 IYILGKTASAK
-732 KNSSDDTIYV
+732 KDGDDTIYV
-742 TQAYVNGKYVAELE
+742 VEAYVNDEYVAELE
-756 LDGYD
+756 LDGYT
-761 KVDGEVSRGYYGGVT
+761 KGETITRGYYKGVS
-776 TSGSNVVDWHDLL
+776 TSGGNTVDWDDI
-789 NAKKNGAD
+789 KKTTPD
-797 YNQDDWYDFG
+797 SG
-807 SYVTDCGDGIISS
+807 SAVTDFGDGII
-820 QNHKTAL
+820 NNGKGAL
-827 TYDKDTVVIIVDGT
+827 TYDKDTTVIIVDGT
-841 KEMAPGDIDEV
+841 KHIEGGDIDEIV
-852 ICVDGAPSDS
+852 YVKGDTDASSKVVLVEGTGSD
-862 DVVVIVPDDDN
+862 
-873 EHADYVF
+873 EGHADYVF

>member
-39 IVNDEAVSML
+39 IVNDDAVSML

-221 LKDDKDDKTLLED
+221 LIDNESKTLLTD
-234 KFKVAKLEGVIISNE
+234 KFKVSKLEGVIVANE
-249 YATST
+249 NATST
-254 STAPEK
+254 GTAVEK
-260 EGNTIL
+260 EDVTVL
-266 LLTSDDATSGK
+266 LLTSDDADSK
-277 DEGAKITLKTTT
+277 QDEGDTITLKTAT

-297 VTMFAKDWKNGS
+297 VTMFAKDWKNGA
-309 YDTVLGNPVLSSDNL
+309 YQTVLGNPVVSSDNM
-324 IATITEDSDSD
+324 IATISEDSDAD
-335 DVNDALKA
+335 DVKDALKD
-343 AGIKTVKDAVLVENY
+343 AGIKEVSKAVLVQNFI
-358 VRNSDKVDGKDVD
+358 RATDKDDKEL
-371 RTVSGM
+371 TISGM
-377 EAVSKLTG
+377 ADVAKLTG
-385 NGIEVTVISNDDD
+385 NGIEVTVISNDND
-398 NEADF
+398 NKADF

-418 ANGNDGDGYITVTPF
+418 AKGNDGDGYITVTAL
-433 TNLDDSDD
+433 TDIAKADQ
-441 RISGEEFDDVVGVKD
+441 IAGAEFADVKGSED
-456 VAKDDIVLYYRV
+456 LAKDDIVLYYRV
-468 DDTYYIEKAE
+468 GDTFYAEKAD
-478 SVSVTVTS
+478 SVNVTVTS
-486 TKGGDTIKDGS
+486 TKGDDQIKDGS
-497 DTYEQSALSWKFD
+497 NTYKASALSSKYD
-510 DDSSIKKDANL
+510 DDNNTVL
-521 TDVVEIDDEVTLY
+521 TTAVEPDDEVTLY
-534 LDNFGYVIY
+534 LDNFGYVVY
-543 TDGSESSDDYMF
+543 TDAVTAADEYMF
-555 ITGADASVKTNFE
+555 ITGSDASVKSGFE
-568 TLTIKAVLN
+568 SLTIKGVLS

-586 NKIDGKKLST
+586 NKIDSKKLSSAFEGLSGT
-596 YVEDAKKENKDYSD
+596 TA
-610 LDLEKEVLHQ
+610 EKEEAAQKLVNNK
-620 IATYTKS
+620 IVTYTKT
-627 GSSYNIKLKKTVAIE
+627 GEKYNITVKDDTKITQIQKNKANL
-642 QVKKGNAKLSGNYSA
+642 GGATA
-657 NSKTIFVIGDH
+657 NSKTIFVIGDK
-668 NDNYKAY
+668 NDNYKVY
-675 TGISNVP
+675 TGIANVP
-682 DVDSV
+682 NV
-687 GTNGVKVAYVKDKE
+687 TNKDAKLYCYAPSG
-701 TVAKFVAVTKAK
+701 VAKFVVALSAT
-713 TSDGDTEG
+713 TSDGDTNG
-721 IYILGKTPSAK
+721 IYILGKTASAK
-732 KNSSDDTIYV
+732 KDGDDTIYV
-742 TQAYVNGKYVAELE
+742 VEAYVNDEYVAELE
-756 LDGYD
+756 LDNYT
-761 KVDGEVSRGYYGGVT
+761 KGETIHRGYYKDVN
-776 TSGSNVVDWHDLL
+776 TSGGTTVDWGDLT
-789 NAKKNGAD
+789 NAYEDGD
-797 YNQDDWYDFG
+797 YDAGSAVIDFG
-807 SYVTDCGDGIISS
+807 NGIIASNS
-820 QNHKTAL
+820 HPDAL
-827 TYDKDTVVIIVDGT
+827 TYDDDTIVIIVDGT
-841 KEMAPGDIDEV
+841 SQVDGGSIDEIV
-852 ICVDGAPSDS
+852 YVEDDEDAS
-862 DVVVIVPDDDN
+862 DVVVLVPDDDDA
-873 EHADYVF
+873 HADYIF

>member
-39 IVNDEAVSML
+39 IVNDDAVSML

-221 LKDDKDDKTLLED
+221 LIDNESKTLLTD
-234 KFKVAKLEGVIISNE
+234 KFKVAKLEGVIVANE
-249 YATST
+249 NATST
-254 STAPEK
+254 GTAVEK
-260 EGNTIL
+260 EDVTVL
-266 LLTSDDATSGK
+266 LLTSDDADSK
-277 DEGAKITLKTTT
+277 QDEGDTITLKTAT

-297 VTMFAKDWKNGS
+297 VTMFAKDWKNGA
-309 YDTVLGNPVLSSDNL
+309 YQTVLGNPVVSSDNM
-324 IATITEDSDSD
+324 IATISEDSDAD
-335 DVNDALKA
+335 DVKDALKD
-343 AGIKTVKDAVLVENY
+343 AGIKEVSKAVLVQNFIRATDED
-358 VRNSDKVDGKDVD
+358 DKEL
-371 RTVSGM
+371 TISGM
-377 EAVSKLTG
+377 ADVAKLTG
-385 NGIEVTVISNDDD
+385 NGIEVTVISNDND
-398 NEADF
+398 NKADF

-418 ANGNDGDGYITVTPF
+418 AKGNDGDGYITVTAL
-433 TNLDDSDD
+433 TDIAKADQ
-441 RISGEEFDDVVGVKD
+441 IAGAEFADVKGSED
-456 VAKDDIVLYYRV
+456 LAKDDIVLYYRV
-468 DDTYYIEKAE
+468 GDTFYAEKAD
-478 SVSVTVTS
+478 SVNVTVTS
-486 TKGGDTIKDGS
+486 TKGDDQIKDGS
-497 DTYEQSALSWKFD
+497 NTYKASALSSKYD
-510 DDSSIKKDANL
+510 DDNNTVL
-521 TDVVEIDDEVTLY
+521 TTAVEPDDEVTLY
-534 LDNFGYVIY
+534 LDNFGYVVY
-543 TDGSESSDDYMF
+543 TDAVTAADEYMF
-555 ITGADASVKTNFE
+555 ITGSDASVKSGFE
-568 TLTIKAVLN
+568 SLTIKGVLS

-586 NKIDGKKLST
+586 NKIDSKKLSSAFDGKT
-596 YVEDAKKENKDYSD
+596 ESAAEAMVNNKI
-610 LDLEKEVLHQ
+610 V
-620 IATYTKS
+620 TYTKT
-627 GSSYNIKLKKTVAIE
+627 GEKYNITVKDDTKITQIQKNKANL
-642 QVKKGNAKLSGNYSA
+642 GGATA
-657 NSKTIFVIGDH
+657 NSKTIFVIGDK
-668 NDNYKAY
+668 NDNYKVY
-675 TGISNVP
+675 TGIANVP
-682 DVDSV
+682 NV
-687 GTNGVKVAYVKDKE
+687 TNKDAKLYCYAPSG
-701 TVAKFVAVTKAK
+701 VAKFVVALSAT
-713 TSDGDTEG
+713 TSDGDTNG
-721 IYILGKTPSAK
+721 IYILGKTASAK
-732 KNSSDDTIYV
+732 KDGDDTIYV
-742 TQAYVNGKYVAELE
+742 VEAYVNDEYVAELE
-756 LDGYD
+756 LDNYT
-761 KVDGEVSRGYYGGVT
+761 KGETIHRGYYKDVN
-776 TSGSNVVDWHDLL
+776 TSGGTTVDWGDLT
-789 NAKKNGAD
+789 NAYEDGD
-797 YNQDDWYDFG
+797 YDAGSAVIDFG
-807 SYVTDCGDGIISS
+807 NGIIASNS
-820 QNHKTAL
+820 HPDAL
-827 TYDKDTVVIIVDGT
+827 TYDDDTIVIIVDGT
-841 KEMAPGDIDEV
+841 SQVDGGSIDEIV
-852 ICVDGAPSDS
+852 YVEDDEDAS
-862 DVVVIVPDDDN
+862 DVVVLVPDDDDA
-873 EHADYVF
+873 HADYIF

>member
-39 IVNDEAVSML
+39 IVNDDAVSML

-221 LKDDKDDKTLLED
+221 LIDNESKTLLTD
-234 KFKVAKLEGVIISNE
+234 KFKVSKLEGVIVANE
-249 YATST
+249 NATST
-254 STAPEK
+254 GTAVEK
-260 EGNTIL
+260 EDVTVL
-266 LLTSDDATSGK
+266 LLTSDDADSK
-277 DEGAKITLKTTT
+277 QDEGDTITLKTAT

-297 VTMFAKDWKNGS
+297 VTMFAKDWKNGA
-309 YDTVLGNPVLSSDNL
+309 YQTVLGNPVVSSDNM
-324 IATITEDSDSD
+324 IATISEDSDAD
-335 DVNDALKA
+335 DVKDALKD
-343 AGIKTVKDAVLVENY
+343 AGIKEVSKAVLVQNFI
-358 VRNSDKVDGKDVD
+358 RATDKDDKEL
-371 RTVSGM
+371 TISGM
-377 EAVSKLTG
+377 ADVAKLTG
-385 NGIEVTVISNDDD
+385 NGIEVTVISNDND
-398 NEADF
+398 NKADF

-418 ANGNDGDGYITVTPF
+418 AKGNDGDGYITVTAL
-433 TNLDDSDD
+433 TDIAKADQ
-441 RISGEEFDDVVGVKD
+441 IAGAEFADVKGSED
-456 VAKDDIVLYYRV
+456 LAKDDIVLYYRV
-468 DDTYYIEKAE
+468 GDTFYAEKAD
-478 SVSVTVTS
+478 SVNVTVTS
-486 TKGGDTIKDGS
+486 TKGDDQIKDGS
-497 DTYEQSALSWKFD
+497 NTYKASALSSKYD
-510 DDSSIKKDANL
+510 DDNNTVL
-521 TDVVEIDDEVTLY
+521 TTAVEPDDEVTLY
-534 LDNFGYVIY
+534 LDNFGYVVY
-543 TDGSESSDDYMF
+543 TDAVTAADEYMF
-555 ITGADASVKTNFE
+555 ITGSDASVKSGFE
-568 TLTIKAVLN
+568 SLTIKGVLS

-586 NKIDGKKLST
+586 NKLNSKKLSSAFDNLGET
-596 YVEDAKKENKDYSD
+596 AAEELVNNK
-610 LDLEKEVLHQ
+610 
-620 IATYTKS
+620 IATYTKT
-627 GSSYNIKLKKTVAIE
+627 GEKYNITTDHGKDVEITQIQKNKANLGGAT
-642 QVKKGNAKLSGNYSA
+642 A
-657 NSKTIFVIGDH
+657 NSRTIFVIGDK
-668 NDNYKAY
+668 NDNYKVY

-682 DVDSV
+682 DVTSNSLYCYAKS
-687 GTNGVKVAYVKDKE
+687 G
-701 TVAKFVAVTKAK
+701 VAKFVVALDAT
-713 TSDGDTEG
+713 TSDGDTNG
-721 IYILGKTPSAK
+721 IYILGKTASAK
-732 KNSSDDTIYV
+732 KDGDDTIYV
-742 TQAYVNGKYVAELE
+742 VEAYVNDEYVAELE
-756 LDGYD
+756 LDGYT
-761 KVDGEVSRGYYGGVT
+761 KGETITRGYYKDVS
-776 TSGSNVVDWHDLL
+776 TSGGNTVDWDNIK
-789 NAKKNGAD
+789 NATPD
-797 YNQDDWYDFG
+797 SG
-807 SYVTDCGDGIISS
+807 SAVTDFGDGII
-820 QNHKTAL
+820 NNGKGAL
-827 TYDKDTVVIIVDGT
+827 TYDKDTTVIIVDGT
-841 KEMAPGDIDEV
+841 KHVEGGDIDEIV
-852 ICVDGAPSDS
+852 YVEGDTDASSKVVLVEGTGSD
-862 DVVVIVPDDDN
+862 
-873 EHADYVF
+873 EGHADYVF

>member
-1 MRNLKRALSLA
+1 MKEEFHMRNLKRALSLA

-172 LFDELSINPSEGLT
+172 LFDELSINPSEGLS

-468 DDTYYIEKAE
+468 DDTYYIE
-478 SVSVTVTS
+478 
-486 TKGGDTIKDGS
+486 
-497 DTYEQSALSWKFD
+497 
-510 DDSSIKKDANL
+510 
-521 TDVVEIDDEVTLY
+521 
-534 LDNFGYVIY
+534 
-543 TDGSESSDDYMF
+543 
-555 ITGADASVKTNFE
+555 
-568 TLTIKAVLN
+568 
-577 DGTEVTASV
+577 
-586 NKIDGKKLST
+586 
-596 YVEDAKKENKDYSD
+596 
-610 LDLEKEVLHQ
+610 
-620 IATYTKS
+620 
-627 GSSYNIKLKKTVAIE
+627 
-642 QVKKGNAKLSGNYSA
+642 
-657 NSKTIFVIGDH
+657 
-668 NDNYKAY
+668 
-675 TGISNVP
+675 
-682 DVDSV
+682 
-687 GTNGVKVAYVKDKE
+687 
-701 TVAKFVAVTKAK
+701 
-713 TSDGDTEG
+713 
-721 IYILGKTPSAK
+721 
-732 KNSSDDTIYV
+732 
-742 TQAYVNGKYVAELE
+742 
-756 LDGYD
+756 
-761 KVDGEVSRGYYGGVT
+761 
-776 TSGSNVVDWHDLL
+776 
-789 NAKKNGAD
+789 
-797 YNQDDWYDFG
+797 
-807 SYVTDCGDGIISS
+807 
-820 QNHKTAL
+820 
-827 TYDKDTVVIIVDGT
+827 
-841 KEMAPGDIDEV
+841 
-852 ICVDGAPSDS
+852 
-862 DVVVIVPDDDN
+862 
-873 EHADYVF
+873 
-880 IIR
+880 

>member
-221 LKDDKDDKTLLED
+221 LIDNESKTLLTD
-234 KFKVAKLEGVIISNE
+234 KFKVAKLEGVIVANE
-249 YATST
+249 NATST
-254 STAPEK
+254 GTAVEK
-260 EGNTIL
+260 EDVTVL
-266 LLTSDDATSGK
+266 LLTSDDADSK
-277 DEGAKITLKTTT
+277 QDEGDTITLKTAT

-297 VTMFAKDWKNGS
+297 VTMFAKDWKNGA
-309 YDTVLGNPVLSSDNL
+309 YQTVLGNPVVSSDNM
-324 IATITEDSDSD
+324 IATISESSDAD
-335 DVNDALKA
+335 DVKDALKD
-343 AGIKTVKDAVLVENY
+343 AGIKEVSKAVLVQNFI
-358 VRNSDKVDGKDVD
+358 RATDKDDKEL
-371 RTVSGM
+371 TISGM
-377 EAVSKLTG
+377 ADVAKLTG
-385 NGIEVTVISNDDD
+385 NGIEVTVISNDND
-398 NEADF
+398 NKADF

-418 ANGNDGDGYITVTPF
+418 AKGNDGDGYITVSALT
-433 TNLDDSDD
+433 DIAKADQ
-441 RISGEEFDDVVGVKD
+441 IAGAEFADVKGSED
-456 VAKDDIVLYYRV
+456 LAKDDIVLYYRV
-468 DDTYYIEKAE
+468 GDTFYAEKAD
-478 SVSVTVTS
+478 SVNVTVTS
-486 TKGGDTIKDGS
+486 TKGSDTIKDGKN
-497 DTYEQSALSWKFD
+497 TYKASALSSKYD
-510 DDSSIKKDANL
+510 DDNNTVL
-521 TDVVEIDDEVTLY
+521 TTAVEPDDEVTLY
-534 LDNFGYVIY
+534 LDNFGYVVY
-543 TDGSESSDDYMF
+543 TDAVTAADEYMF
-555 ITGADASVKTNFE
+555 ITGSDASVKPGFE
-568 TLTIKAVLN
+568 SLTIKGVLS

-586 NKIDGKKLST
+586 NKLDSKKLSSAFDGKT
-596 YVEDAKKENKDYSD
+596 ESAAEAMVNNKI
-610 LDLEKEVLHQ
+610 V
-620 IATYTKS
+620 TYTKT
-627 GSSYNIKLKKTVAIE
+627 GEKYNITVKDDTKITQIQKNKANL
-642 QVKKGNAKLSGNYSA
+642 GGATA
-657 NSKTIFVIGDH
+657 NSKTIFVIGDK
-668 NDNYKAY
+668 NDNYKVY

-682 DVDSV
+682 NV
-687 GTNGVKVAYVKDKE
+687 TNKDAKLYCYAKSG
-701 TVAKFVAVTKAK
+701 VAKFVVALSAT
-713 TSDGDTEG
+713 TSDGDTNG
-721 IYILGKTPSAK
+721 IYILGKTASAK
-732 KNSSDDTIYV
+732 KDGDDTIYV
-742 TQAYVNGKYVAELE
+742 VEAYVNDEYVAELE
-756 LDGYD
+756 LDGYT
-761 KVDGEVSRGYYGGVT
+761 KGETITRGYYKDVS
-776 TSGSNVVDWHDLL
+776 TSGGNTVDFSKLDP
-789 NAKKNGAD
+789 KKVDA
-797 YNQDDWYDFG
+797 G
-807 SYVTDCGDGIISS
+807 SAVTDFGDGII
-820 QNHKTAL
+820 NNGKGAL
-827 TYDKDTVVIIVDGT
+827 TYDKDTTVIIVDGT
-841 KEMAPGDIDEV
+841 KHIEGGDIDEIV
-852 ICVDGAPSDS
+852 YVKGDTNASSKVVLVEGTGSD
-862 DVVVIVPDDDN
+862 
-873 EHADYVF
+873 EGHADYVF

>member
-39 IVNDEAVSML
+39 IVNDDAVSML

-221 LKDDKDDKTLLED
+221 LIDNESKTLLTD
-234 KFKVAKLEGVIISNE
+234 KFKVAKLEGVIVANE
-249 YATST
+249 NATST
-254 STAPEK
+254 GTAVEK
-260 EGNTIL
+260 EDVTVL
-266 LLTSDDATSGK
+266 LLTSDDADSK
-277 DEGAKITLKTTT
+277 QDEGDTITLKTAT

-297 VTMFAKDWKNGS
+297 VTMFAKDWKNGA
-309 YDTVLGNPVLSSDNL
+309 YQTVLGNPVVSSDNM
-324 IATITEDSDSD
+324 IATISEDSDAD
-335 DVNDALKA
+335 DVKDALKD
-343 AGIKTVKDAVLVENY
+343 AGIKEVSKAVLVQNFIRATDED
-358 VRNSDKVDGKDVD
+358 DKEL
-371 RTVSGM
+371 TISGM
-377 EAVSKLTG
+377 ADVAKLTG
-385 NGIEVTVISNDDD
+385 NGIEVTVISNDND
-398 NEADF
+398 NKADF
-403 VIVTKMIAGK
+403 VIVTRMIAGK

-418 ANGNDGDGYITVTPF
+418 AKGNDGDGYITVTAFPY
-433 TNLDDSDD
+433 TDKKTDKVASIAAAD
-441 RISGEEFDDVVGVKD
+441 RISGAEFADIKGVED

-468 DDTYYIEKAE
+468 GDTFYMEKAE
-478 SVSVTVTS
+478 SVNITVTS
-486 TKGGDTIKDGS
+486 TKGDDQIKDGS
-497 DTYEQSALSWKFD
+497 DTYKASALSAKFND
-510 DDSSIKKDANL
+510 DNADTLAGAMDL
-521 TDVVEIDDEVTLY
+521 DDEVTLY
-534 LDNFGYVIY
+534 LDNFGYVVY
-543 TDGSESSDDYMF
+543 TDAVTAADEYMF
-555 ITGADASVKTNFE
+555 ITGSDASVKSGFE
-568 TLTIKAVLN
+568 SLTIKGVLS

-586 NKIDGKKLST
+586 NKIDSKKLSSAFEGLSGT
-596 YVEDAKKENKDYSD
+596 TA
-610 LDLEKEVLHQ
+610 EKEEAAQKLVNNK
-620 IATYTKS
+620 IVTYTKT
-627 GSSYNIKLKKTVAIE
+627 GEKYNITVKDNTKITQIE
-642 QVKKGNAKLSGNYSA
+642 KNKASLGGATA
-657 NSKTIFVIGDH
+657 NSKTIFVIGDK
-668 NDNYKAY
+668 NDNYKVY

-682 DVDSV
+682 DVTSSSLYCYAKS
-687 GTNGVKVAYVKDKE
+687 G
-701 TVAKFVAVTKAK
+701 VAKFVVALNAT
-713 TSDGDTEG
+713 TSDGDTNG
-721 IYILGKTPSAK
+721 IYILGKTASAK
-732 KNSSDDTIYV
+732 KDGDDTIYV
-742 TQAYVNGKYVAELE
+742 VEAYVNDEYVAELE
-756 LDGYD
+756 LDGYA
-761 KVDGEVSRGYYGGVT
+761 KVDGKLPAITRGYYAGVS
-776 TSGSNVVDWHDLL
+776 TSGGNTVDWDDIK
-789 NAKKNGAD
+789 NATPDA
-797 YNQDDWYDFG
+797 G
-807 SYVTDCGDGIISS
+807 SAVTDFGDGIISS
-820 QNHKTAL
+820 ETTSAL
-827 TYDKDTVVIIVDGT
+827 TYDKDTIVIIVDGT
-841 KEMAPGDIDEV
+841 KHVEGGDIDEIV
-852 ICVDGAPSDS
+852 YVEDDTDASSKVVLVKGTGSD
-862 DVVVIVPDDDN
+862 
-873 EHADYVF
+873 EGHADYVF

>member
-39 IVNDEAVSML
+39 IVNDDAVSML

-221 LKDDKDDKTLLED
+221 LIDNESKTLLTD
-234 KFKVAKLEGVIISNE
+234 KFKVSKLEGVIVANE
-249 YATST
+249 NATST
-254 STAPEK
+254 GTAVEK
-260 EGNTIL
+260 EDVTVL
-266 LLTSDDATSGK
+266 LLTSDDADSK
-277 DEGAKITLKTTT
+277 QDEGDTITLKTAT

-297 VTMFAKDWKNGS
+297 VTMFAKDWKNGA
-309 YDTVLGNPVLSSDNL
+309 YQTVLGNPVVSSDNM
-324 IATITEDSDSD
+324 IATISEKSDAD
-335 DVNDALKA
+335 DVKDALKD
-343 AGIKTVKDAVLVENY
+343 AGIKEVSKAVLVENFI
-358 VRNSDKVDGKDVD
+358 RATDKDDKEL
-371 RTVSGM
+371 TISGM
-377 EAVSKLTG
+377 ADGAKLTG
-385 NGIEVTVISNDDD
+385 NGIEVIVISNDND
-398 NEADF
+398 NKADF

-418 ANGNDGDGYITVTPF
+418 AKGNDGDGYITVTAL
-433 TNLDDSDD
+433 TDIAKADQ
-441 RISGEEFDDVVGVKD
+441 IAGAEFADVKGSED
-456 VAKDDIVLYYRV
+456 LAKDDIVLYYRV
-468 DDTYYIEKAE
+468 GDTFYAEKAD
-478 SVSVTVTS
+478 SVNVTVTS
-486 TKGGDTIKDGS
+486 TKGNDQIKDGS
-497 DTYEQSALSWKFD
+497 NTYKASALSSKYD
-510 DDSSIKKDANL
+510 DDNNTVL
-521 TDVVEIDDEVTLY
+521 TTAVEPDDEVTLY
-534 LDNFGYVIY
+534 LDNFGYVVY
-543 TDGSESSDDYMF
+543 TDAVTAADEYMF
-555 ITGADASVKTNFE
+555 ITGSDASVKDGFE
-568 TLTIKAVLN
+568 SLTIKGVLS

-586 NKIDGKKLST
+586 NKLDSKKLST
-596 YVEDAKKENKDYSD
+596 AFDGKTEEQAQKMVNNKI
-610 LDLEKEVLHQ
+610 V
-620 IATYTKS
+620 TYTKT
-627 GSSYNIKLKKTVAIE
+627 GEKYNITVKDNTKITQIE
-642 QVKKGNAKLSGNYSA
+642 KNKASLGGATA
-657 NSKTIFVIGDH
+657 NSKTIFVIGDK
-668 NDNYKAY
+668 NDNYKVY

-682 DVDSV
+682 DVTSSSLYCYAKS
-687 GTNGVKVAYVKDKE
+687 G
-701 TVAKFVAVTKAK
+701 VAKFVVALDAT
-713 TSDGDTEG
+713 TSDGDTNG
-721 IYILGKTPSAK
+721 IYILGKTASAK
-732 KNSSDDTIYV
+732 KDGDDTIYV
-742 TQAYVNGKYVAELE
+742 VEAYVNDEYVAELE
-756 LDGYD
+756 LDGYT
-761 KVDGEVSRGYYGGVT
+761 KGETITRGYYKGVN
-776 TSGSNVVDWHDLL
+776 TSGGNTVDWDYI
-789 NAKKNGAD
+789 KKATPD
-797 YNQDDWYDFG
+797 SG
-807 SYVTDCGDGIISS
+807 SAVTDFGDGIISS
-820 QNHKTAL
+820 ETTSAL
-827 TYDKDTVVIIVDGT
+827 TYDKDTIVIIVDGT
-841 KEMAPGDIDEV
+841 KHIEGGDIDEIV
-852 ICVDGAPSDS
+852 YVEDDTDASSKVVLVEGTGSD
-862 DVVVIVPDDDN
+862 
-873 EHADYVF
+873 EGHADYVF